1 MQIVRERIEEFLSL
15 EKGWYKDIDCPEGVG
30 NPYSI
35 EDLNWFMDFWNEYFE
50 KKIDLTPFIYPMVDG
65 GIDVEWDIS
74 DIITFVLEID
84 IKQKIGNFRMYKNEE
99 VDDAFLGY
107 VLENFNL
114 ENPKNINNILS
125 VINEN
130 LYNYFKMLDML
141 RRSWYNTHTLK
152 LRG

>member
-1 MQIVRERIEEFLSL
+1 
-15 EKGWYKDIDCPEGVG
+15 
-30 NPYSI
+30 
-35 EDLNWFMDFWNEYFE
+35 MDFWNEYFE

-141 RRSWYNTHTLK
+141 RRS
-152 LRG
+152 

>member
-1 MQIVRERIEEFLSL
+1 
-15 EKGWYKDIDCPEGVG
+15 
-30 NPYSI
+30 
-35 EDLNWFMDFWNEYFE
+35 
-50 KKIDLTPFIYPMVDG
+50 
-65 GIDVEWDIS
+65 
-74 DIITFVLEID
+74 
-84 IKQKIGNFRMYKNEE
+84 MYKNEE

-141 RRSWYNTHTLK
+141 RRS
-152 LRG
+152 